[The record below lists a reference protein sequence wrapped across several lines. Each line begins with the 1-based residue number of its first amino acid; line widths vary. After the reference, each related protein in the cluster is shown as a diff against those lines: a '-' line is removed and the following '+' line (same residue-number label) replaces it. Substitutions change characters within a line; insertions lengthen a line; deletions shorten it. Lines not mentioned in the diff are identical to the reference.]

1 MAQETSEKIFRFS
14 NPDMAINL
22 VGINDANLTLIEEG
36 LNVRISPFGDEL
48 RISGEAEAV
57 SLTLQLLEAAT
68 KLLAQGIKLSPQDI
82 ASAVAM
88 AKRGTLEY
96 FADMYSETLLR
107 DAKGQPIRIKNFGQ
121 RQYVDAIKHNDI
133 TFGIGPAGTGKNFSR
148 RGDGSC
154 SHEGR
159 PSRADYF
166 DASGRGSRRKVLAFS
181 LVISRKRLILICV
194 RFMTL
199 YMQFWGKNTPIA

>member
-1 MAQETSEKIFRFS
+1 MLGGQYLAQETSEKIFRFS

-48 RISGEAEAV
+48 RISGETEAV

-88 AKRGTLEY
+88 AKRGTL
-96 FADMYSETLLR
+96 
-107 DAKGQPIRIKNFGQ
+107 
-121 RQYVDAIKHNDI
+121 
-133 TFGIGPAGTGKNFSR
+133 
-148 RGDGSC
+148 
-154 SHEGR
+154 
-159 PSRADYF
+159 
-166 DASGRGSRRKVLAFS
+166 
-181 LVISRKRLILICV
+181 
-194 RFMTL
+194 
-199 YMQFWGKNTPIA
+199 